1 MAASR
6 SPLQVAWLVR
16 LRWAAIAAQLASI
29 VGVRFVLRAPFPAA
43 PLALV
48 VGALAVANV
57 VLTLR
62 LRRGAR
68 LSDAAIAGN
77 LILDSVALTAL
88 LIWTGGA
95 MNPFTTLYLL
105 HVALAG
111 IMVPRRWSLA
121 VTLCAVALFAG
132 LLMAR
137 PEAIHVWHTPGMFLL
152 HVRGMW
158 LAFALTAGCLWY
170 FIDRVTTSLRRRE
183 EELSAERV
191 ERERAARWS
200 ALGTLAAG
208 TAHELNTP
216 MGTVAILASELSE
229 LLPEGSEARAQAD
242 LIRGEIRRCKQILGR
257 MRAHGQDAAAADRV
271 PLGPWITATVDEW
284 RATHP
289 DAPVALTLARAVAAR
304 EVSVYAEPLRQAVAN
319 LLDNA
324 RLAQSSLSPPPP
336 IELTLEPGEE
346 RGAFEVAVTDR
357 GVGVP
362 TEHLHRLGEPFFT
375 TREPGMGMGLGLFLV
390 QATASMHRGAM
401 HARSGGGQTRVA
413 LSFRDVGAG
422 GETR

>member
-1 MAASR
+1 MGSPR
-6 SPLQVAWLVR
+6 PPLQLAWLVR

-29 VGVRFVLRAPFPAA
+29 VGVRFLLHAPFPFA
-43 PLALV
+43 PLAMV
-48 VGALAVANV
+48 VGALVVANV

-77 LILDSVALTAL
+77 LVLDSVGLTAL

-121 VTLCAVALFAG
+121 VTVCAVALFAG

-229 LLPEGSEARAQAD
+229 LLPEGSDARAQAD
-242 LIRGEIRRCKQILGR
+242 LIRAEVKRCKQILGR
-257 MRAHGQDAAAADRV
+257 MRAHGQDADAADRV
-271 PLGPWITATVDEW
+271 PLGPWLTSTVDDW
-284 RATHP
+284 RAAHP
-289 DAPVALTLARAVAAR
+289 DATVALSLERSLAAR
-304 EVSVYAEPLRQAVAN
+304 EVALFTEPLRQALVS

-324 RLAQSSLSPPPP
+324 RLAQSGRDPAPP
-336 IELTLEPGEE
+336 IEVSLA
-346 RGAFEVAVTDR
+346 RADDRDAFEVTVTDH

-362 TEHLHRLGEPFFT
+362 SEHLHRLGEPFFT

-401 HARSGGGQTRVA
+401 HVRSGEGATRVTLA
-413 LSFRDVGAG
+413 LRGVGEGA
-422 GETR
+422 ETR

>member
-1 MAASR
+1 M
-6 SPLQVAWLVR
+6 
-16 LRWAAIAAQLASI
+16 
-29 VGVRFVLRAPFPAA
+29 
-43 PLALV
+43 
-48 VGALAVANV
+48 
-57 VLTLR
+57 
-62 LRRGAR
+62 
-68 LSDAAIAGN
+68 
-77 LILDSVALTAL
+77 
-88 LIWTGGA
+88 
-95 MNPFTTLYLL
+95 
-105 HVALAG
+105 
-111 IMVPRRWSLA
+111 PRRWSLA
-121 VTLCAVALFAG
+121 VTVCAVALFAG

-191 ERERAARWS
+191 ERERAARWN

-229 LLPEGSEARAQAD
+229 LLPEGSDARAQAD
-242 LIRGEIRRCKQILGR
+242 LIRAEIKRCKQILGR
-257 MRAHGQDAAAADRV
+257 MRAHGQDADTADRV
-271 PLGPWITATVDEW
+271 ALGPWLSSTVDGW
-284 RATHP
+284 RAAHP
-289 DAPVALTLARAVAAR
+289 DATVALSLDRGLAAR
-304 EVSVYAEPLRQAVAN
+304 EVALFTEPLRQALVS

-324 RLAQSSLSPPPP
+324 RLALSGRASALP
-336 IELTLEPGEE
+336 IEVTLA
-346 RGAFEVAVTDR
+346 RGDDRDAFELTVIDH

-362 TEHLHRLGEPFFT
+362 SEHLHRLGEPFFT

-401 HARSGGGQTRVA
+401 RVRSGE
-413 LSFRDVGAG
+413 
-422 GETR
+422 GETRVTLTLRGVGGGAETR